1 MGEKKKMGRPPIEN
15 ARTERIHFRV
25 TKQEKEELK
34 ELAKEKGLSIT
45 ELVLAGIK
53 KMK

>member
-1 MGEKKKMGRPPIEN
+1 MNGNKKMGRPPIEN
-15 ARTERIHFRV
+15 ARTERVHFRV

-45 ELVLAGIK
+45 ELVLEGIK